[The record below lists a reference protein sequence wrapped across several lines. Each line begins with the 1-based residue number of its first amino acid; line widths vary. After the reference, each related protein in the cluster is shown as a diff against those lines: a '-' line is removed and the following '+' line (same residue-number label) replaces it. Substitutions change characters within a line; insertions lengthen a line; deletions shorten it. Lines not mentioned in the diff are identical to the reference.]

1 MSLPTPQAPPPSALQ
16 PLSILVASDVRL
28 YSEGLRHCLTQS
40 GRFHVVGVAD
50 HPSTVISSAEALQP
64 LVVLLDQTM
73 SDGLDQVRRLQR
85 VSSHPKVIALGMP
98 DQEEMLLEWAE
109 AGVSGFV
116 PRDASVEDLV
126 STVESAV
133 RGEFHC
139 TAKLA
144 GTLLRRLACR
154 PSAASI
160 WGAGERLTP
169 RESEIVGLIDG
180 GLSNKEIAVRLG
192 IEVATVKN
200 HVHNLLEKLRVR
212 RRGEAAARLRSHE
225 H

>member
-1 MSLPTPQAPPPSALQ
+1 
-16 PLSILVASDVRL
+16 
-28 YSEGLRHCLTQS
+28 
-40 GRFHVVGVAD
+40 
-50 HPSTVISSAEALQP
+50 
-64 LVVLLDQTM
+64 VVLLDQTM

-85 VSSHPKVIALGMP
+85 VSSRPKVIALGMP

-160 WGAGERLTP
+160 WGASERLTP